1 MRKASVDGN
10 TDLMCQIDIIVFH
23 SLFDPVEHKT
33 DKAVFIKIGN
43 KAPVFFRNTGAFC
56 FFFYNI
62 SKSEVR

>member
-33 DKAVFIKIGN
+33 DKAVFIKN
-43 KAPVFFRNTGAFC
+43 RQ
-56 FFFYNI
+56 
-62 SKSEVR
+62 

>member
-10 TDLMCQIDIIVFH
+10 TDLMCQIDIIVLH

-43 KAPVFFRNTGAFC
+43 KTPVFFGNTGAFC
-56 FFFYNI
+56 FFLYNI
-62 SKSEVR
+62 HQ